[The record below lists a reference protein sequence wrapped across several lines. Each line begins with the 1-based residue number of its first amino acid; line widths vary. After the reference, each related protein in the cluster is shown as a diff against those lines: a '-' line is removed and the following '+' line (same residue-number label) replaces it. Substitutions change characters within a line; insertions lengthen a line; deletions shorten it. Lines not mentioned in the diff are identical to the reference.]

1 METIIGGIGGG
12 MNEKKTFLNHVFSN
26 TEEGKAEI
34 MNVMQYSFLAIIPVI
49 ILNKCV
55 QKFIPEVD
63 MEKSSLEIL
72 AEILLQI
79 IVMFIGIIFIHRII
93 TFFPT
98 YSGFKYE
105 NFVFSNVILAFFIII
120 FSINTKLGIKVN
132 LLVDRIYFLWIG
144 GSSTNGSEKKSLKK
158 YNSSSDTTTNHTPS
172 QADFISNNHSNVILP
187 NPISSNNSN
196 SDYSNDY
203 FGPIAAN
210 SLLPNNFFN

>member
-1 METIIGGIGGG
+1 METIVGGL
-12 MNEKKTFLNHVFSN
+12 NDKKTFLNHVFSN

-34 MNVMQYSFLAIIPVI
+34 LNVLQYSFLAIIPVI

-63 MEKSSLEIL
+63 LDKSSLEIL

-79 IVMFIGIIFIHRII
+79 IVMFIGIIFINRII

-98 YSGFKYE
+98 YSGFKYD

-132 LLVDRIYFLWIG
+132 LLIDRFFIFWD
-144 GSSTNGSEKKSLKK
+144 GSSTDSDKKSLKK
-158 YNSSSDTTTNHTPS
+158 YNNYSSEGVNNHTPS
-172 QADFISNNHSNVILP
+172 QADFVNTSNNVILP
-187 NPISSNNSN
+187 NPMNSN
-196 SDYSNDY
+196 SNSNSNSNYSNNDY

-210 SLLPNNFFN
+210 SVLPNNFFS

>member
-1 METIIGGIGGG
+1 METIVGGL
-12 MNEKKTFLNHVFSN
+12 NDKKTFLNHVFSN

-34 MNVMQYSFLAIIPVI
+34 LNVLQYSFLAIIPVI

-63 MEKSSLEIL
+63 LDKSSLEIL

-79 IVMFIGIIFIHRII
+79 VIMFIGIIFINRII

-132 LLVDRIYFLWIG
+132 LLIDRFFIIWDG
-144 GSSTNGSEKKSLKK
+144 GEDSEKTNK
-158 YNSSSDTTTNHTPS
+158 YNKSVKIYSNPNMNNNVTSNHIP
-172 QADFISNNHSNVILP
+172 SNNVNNVSNV
-187 NPISSNNSN
+187 NMQESNF
-196 SDYSNDY
+196 ND
-203 FGPIAAN
+203 FGPAPAN
-210 SLLPNNFFN
+210 SFLPGSYF

>member
-144 GSSTNGSEKKSLKK
+144 GEEDSEKTNNYKKSVKI
-158 YNSSSDTTTNHTPS
+158 YSNVNNNVTTNHVPEINNMNNTNS
-172 QADFISNNHSNVILP
+172 MNNDF
-187 NPISSNNSN
+187 
-196 SDYSNDY
+196 ND
-203 FGPIAAN
+203 FGPAPAN
-210 SLLPNNFFN
+210 SFLPGSYF